1 MGSSPWRVVLG
12 QQVKAARLRN
22 EWSLRRAEGESGVP
36 QTTWRSVEAGLQ
48 VGDDRLIQVG
58 RALGW
63 GPDGCFRLLADEIA
77 KAG

>member
-12 QQVKAARLRN
+12 QQVRAARVRN
-22 EWSLRRAEGESGVP
+22 AWSFRRAEDESGVP
-36 QTTWRSVEAGLQ
+36 QTTWRAVEGGRQ
-48 VGDDRLIQVG
+48 VSDDRLIQVG

-63 GPDGCFRLLADEIA
+63 GPDGCFRVLADEIA